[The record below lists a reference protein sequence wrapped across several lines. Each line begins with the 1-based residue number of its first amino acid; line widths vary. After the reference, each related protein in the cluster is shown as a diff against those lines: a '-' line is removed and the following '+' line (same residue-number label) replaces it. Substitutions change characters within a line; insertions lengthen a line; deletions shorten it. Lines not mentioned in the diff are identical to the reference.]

1 MAGVDEVHL
10 EKLLSQLQQLK
21 SELDRE
27 MGTLHHHTQPSE
39 CSPDKGLVP
48 TSDIEQY
55 QERIKQV
62 EQALNKIDINVHGY
76 CASCGAPI
84 TERLAEEDETP
95 EYCSDCQL

>member
-27 MGTLHHHTQPSE
+27 VGSLHPHAE
-39 CSPDKGLVP
+39 AEERSPDKGLVP

-84 TERLAEEDETP
+84 TEHLTEEPETP
-95 EYCSDCQL
+95 EFCSNCRA